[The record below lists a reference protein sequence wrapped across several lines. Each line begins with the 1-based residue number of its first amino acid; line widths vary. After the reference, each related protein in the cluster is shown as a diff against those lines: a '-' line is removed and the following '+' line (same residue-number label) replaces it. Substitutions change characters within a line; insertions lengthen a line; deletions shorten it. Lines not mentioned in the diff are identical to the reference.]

1 MGLKEKMIALLA
13 LMIGIVTLIAVIFEM
28 KGSNNRIYLYSVMEV
43 NNTSI
48 TELNNKIDT
57 VNKVNVSIINEYN
70 DCIKSVGEDA
80 DLFDCGNKPQI
91 KIFKKLNKVDIK
103 NL

>member
-48 TELNNKIDT
+48 TELNNKIDE
-57 VNKVNVSIINEYN
+57 VNKSNQSTIDDYN
-70 DCIKSVGEDA
+70 RCIKSVGEDT
-80 DLFDCGNKPQI
+80 DLFGCGDKPKI
-91 KIFKKLNKVDIK
+91 KIFKKLNKIDIK